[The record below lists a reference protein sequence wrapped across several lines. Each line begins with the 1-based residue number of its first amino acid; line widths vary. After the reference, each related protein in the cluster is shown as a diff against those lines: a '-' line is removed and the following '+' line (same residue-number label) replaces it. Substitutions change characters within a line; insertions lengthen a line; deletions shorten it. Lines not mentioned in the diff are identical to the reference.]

1 MNNDERKKLQELK
14 QNNENYVD
22 NTNQLRKLKNSSLIK
37 KDVSIIL
44 KHKHNNTLDI
54 DSIKDECSFIYN
66 YQSML
71 IN

>member
-44 KHKHNNTLDI
+44 KHNTIIL
-54 DSIKDECSFIYN
+54 KY
-66 YQSML
+66 
-71 IN
+71 